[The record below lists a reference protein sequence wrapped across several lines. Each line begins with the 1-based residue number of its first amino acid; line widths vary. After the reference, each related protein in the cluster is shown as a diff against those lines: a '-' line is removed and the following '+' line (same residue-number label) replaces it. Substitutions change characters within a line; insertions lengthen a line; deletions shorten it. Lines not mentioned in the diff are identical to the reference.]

1 MDIGLKWVKN
11 RSNAKQQSCLLF
23 SFCVM
28 LSVLH
33 GIIDLVRTQN
43 FQKNYYV
50 LAPDT
55 HT

>member
-11 RSNAKQQSCLLF
+11 RSNEKQQSCLLF

-28 LSVLH
+28 PSVLH